1 MANLL
6 KLDGT
11 LVADTFTL
19 VQTADDALPAGDII
33 VPLAVWQAQ
42 KATLIAREGKVG
54 VWLAP
59 EQSANDVKDDLGEL
73 AVVAMHLPIFSD
85 GRGYSTARLLAER
98 FGYQGEIR
106 AFGDVL
112 IDQVYYLSRVGFN
125 SLELRADQIVE
136 NAIKALST
144 FSEDYQ
150 TSANQP
156 TPLFRRRA

>member
-1 MANLL
+1 
-6 KLDGT
+6 
-11 LVADTFTL
+11 
-19 VQTADDALPAGDII
+19 
-33 VPLAVWQAQ
+33 
-42 KATLIAREGKVG
+42 
-54 VWLAP
+54 
-59 EQSANDVKDDLGEL
+59 
-73 AVVAMHLPIFSD
+73 MHLPIFSD